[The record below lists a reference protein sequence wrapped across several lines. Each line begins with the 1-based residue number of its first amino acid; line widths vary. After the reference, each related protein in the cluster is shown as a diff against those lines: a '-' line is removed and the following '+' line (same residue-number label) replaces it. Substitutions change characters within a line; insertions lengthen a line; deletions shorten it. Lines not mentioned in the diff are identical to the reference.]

1 MTDILKISEFFVQ
14 NFQNRLW
21 GSLFFRKLVE

>member
-1 MTDILKISEFFVQ
+1 MTDILKISEFFEQ

-21 GSLFFRKLVE
+21 GSLFFRKFVE